1 MDLTK
6 LIKMIEYFTDDDS
19 LGKWIKMK
27 LSKLNIKKK
36 FKQKIIKLLAF

>member
-19 LGKWIKMK
+19 LGKWIKTK